1 MNKKTRPSETSVAFY
16 NNPENR
22 AVIYQVLALASIAFL
37 VYFVIGNMFENI
49 EKRGITTGFDFLS
62 SEAGFGITQSLI
74 EYDESDSHGRVFLIG
89 LINTVMVSFVG
100 IVLASI
106 IGLLVGI
113 GRLSS
118 NWMVSKLCLVY
129 VETFRNIPILLQI
142 LFWYNVVLAA
152 LPSPKQSIS
161 FFDSIYLNNR
171 GLLTPKPLF
180 ESGFIW
186 VIAASVLAIGIV
198 IYLSNWAKK
207 RHDETGEE
215 YPLFWIST
223 AIIILTPVLV
233 FFIIGSPATLEP
245 TVLKGFNF
253 VGGLNVIPEF
263 MALTFALSIYTA
275 TYIAEAVRA
284 GIEAV
289 PKGQKEA
296 AYALGLKESTVLK
309 KVVLPQALRVI
320 IPPVINQ
327 YLNLAK
333 NSSLATA
340 IGYPELVTLFAGT
353 SLNQVGQAIEIIL
366 MTMAVYLTMSI
377 TISMLMNYINARM
390 QIKGR

>member
-1 MNKKTRPSETSVAFY
+1 MNKQNKPSLFSSAFY

-22 AVIYQVLALASIAFL
+22 AIIYQIIALLTIGLFT
-37 VYFVIGNMFENI
+37 YFVINNMFINI
-49 EKRGITTGFDFLS
+49 EKRGINTGFDFLN
-62 SEAGFGITQSLI
+62 SEAGFGILQSLI
-74 EYDESDSHGRVFLIG
+74 AYDESDSHGQVFIVG
-89 LINTVMVSFVG
+89 LLNTLLVSGIG

-106 IGLLVGI
+106 FGLLVGV

-118 NWMVSKLCLVY
+118 NWMVSKLSMVY

-161 FFDSIYLNNR
+161 FFDSIFFNNR
-171 GLLTPKPLF
+171 GLYIPKPLL

-186 VIAASVLAIGIV
+186 VGISFILAIIAV

-215 YPLFWIST
+215 YPLLYVSL
-223 AIIILTPVLV
+223 AILILGPTLV
-233 FFIIGSPATLEP
+233 YFLSGTPATLEYAQ
-245 TVLKGFNF
+245 LKGFNF
-253 VGGLNVIPEF
+253 RGGWTLIPELL
-263 MALTFALSIYTA
+263 ALAFALSIYTA

-284 GIEAV
+284 GIESV
-289 PKGQKEA
+289 PQGQKEA
-296 AYALGLKESTVLK
+296 AHALGLKESVVLK

-327 YLNLAK
+327 YLNLVK

-340 IGYPELVTLFAGT
+340 IGYPELVTVFSGT
-353 SLNQVGQAIEIIL
+353 SLNQVGQAVEIIL
-366 MTMAVYLTMSI
+366 MTMAVYLVISI
-377 TISMLMNYINARM
+377 IISVLMNYLNKKM
-390 QIKGR
+390 QIKER

>member
-1 MNKKTRPSETSVAFY
+1 MNKKNKPPMLSSAFY

-22 AVIYQVLALASIAFL
+22 AIIYQIMALAAIFL
-37 VYFVIGNMFENI
+37 FTYFVLNNMFINI
-49 EKRGITTGFDFLS
+49 EKRGINTGFDFLG
-62 SEAGFGITQSLI
+62 SEAGFGILQSLI
-74 EYDESDSHGRVFLIG
+74 AYDESDTHGKVFIVGLLNTILVSAIG
-89 LINTVMVSFVG
+89 IIFATL
-100 IVLASI
+100 

-113 GRLSS
+113 GRLSK
-118 NWMVSKLCLVY
+118 NWMVSKLSMIY

-152 LPSPKQSIS
+152 LPSPRQSIS
-161 FFDSIYLNNR
+161 FFDSIFFNNR
-171 GLLTPKPLF
+171 GLYIPKPIL
-180 ESGFIW
+180 ESGFIA
-186 VIAASVLAIGIV
+186 VIIAFVLAIVAV

-215 YPLFWIST
+215 FPLFGTSL
-223 AIIILTPVLV
+223 AILIGAPVLV
-233 FFIIGSPATLEP
+233 YFLSGTPATLEYAQ
-245 TVLKGFNF
+245 LKGFNF
-253 VGGLNVIPEF
+253 RGGWTLIPELL
-263 MALTFALSIYTA
+263 ALAFALSIYTA

-296 AYALGLKESTVLK
+296 AHALGLKDYIILK

-327 YLNLAK
+327 YLNLVK

-340 IGYPELVTLFAGT
+340 IGYPELVTIFSGT

-366 MTMAVYLTMSI
+366 MTMAVYLTLSI
-377 TISMLMNYINARM
+377 LISVLMNYANKKM
-390 QIKGR
+390 QIKER